1 MILKDL
7 TGKRFGRLTVLSRAP
22 DRVQNSGR
30 HRVMWNCV
38 CDCGNKRVVYGD
50 NLKKGVTQSCGCYQK
65 ELQSAKQKTHGETET
80 KLYAVW
86 CSMKARCFRDT
97 TTHYK
102 YYGGRG
108 ITVCNEWVSSY
119 EAFREW
125 SYENGYYENDNREC
139 TLDRIDVNGD
149 YCPSNCRWVADVA
162 QANNRRSNRIY
173 AYNGEEHNVT
183 EWAHIIGIDPKTLFS
198 RIYSGM
204 DFEKA
209 INKK

>member
-1 MILKDL
+1 
-7 TGKRFGRLTVLSRAP
+7 
-22 DRVQNSGR
+22 
-30 HRVMWNCV
+30 MWNCV
-38 CDCGNKRVVYGD
+38 CDCGNKRVVFGD

-65 ELQSAKQKTHGETET
+65 DLQSAKQKTHGETET

-97 TTHYK
+97 ATYYK
-102 YYGGRG
+102 FYGGRG

-119 EAFREW
+119 ETFREW
-125 SYENGYYENDNREC
+125 AYGNGYYENDNREC

-173 AYNGEEHNVT
+173 VYNGEEHNVT